1 MKKKTI
7 LIIAVVVL
15 VLILAG
21 LIALVVGLESRPPA
35 PPPETQPPVTTTVP
49 TAPPTTLPPPDPN
62 IFDPADFEYG
72 QDGYLT
78 CTAGEYMLGIDVSS
92 FQGMVDWQQVADAG
106 IEFVIIRAGGRGYGE
121 GTLYE
126 DSMAQINYQGAR
138 AAGLKIG
145 AYFFSQ
151 AISPEEA
158 VEEAEYLLELTKDW
172 QLDMP
177 LVYDWEFVNHQA
189 RTAWVHRQTLTDCML
204 SFCDRVTEAGKEAMI
219 YFNPSQSRRRFYI
232 EQITDYPFWLA
243 MYSDWMTYPYKIDM
257 WQYTCEG
264 SVPGIEGNVD
274 INLYFT
280 YVDEVS

>member
-1 MKKKTI
+1 MNRKTI
-7 LIIAVVVL
+7 LIITAVAL
-15 VLILAG
+15 ALILAG
-21 LIALVVGLESRPPA
+21 LITTVILLENRQPA
-35 PPPETQPPVTTTVP
+35 PVPETQPPTTVQTEPP
-49 TAPPTTLPPPDPN
+49 TTTLPPPEPN
-62 IFDPADFEYG
+62 LFDPADFVYDEN
-72 QDGYLT
+72 GYLS

-92 FQGMVDWQQVADAG
+92 FQGTVDWQQVAAAG
-106 IEFVIIRAGGRGYGE
+106 VEFVIIRAGGRGYGE

-138 AAGLKIG
+138 AAGLKVG
-145 AYFFSQ
+145 AYIFSQ

-172 QLDMP
+172 ELDMP
-177 LVYDWEFVNHQA
+177 LVYDWEFVNIQA

-204 SFCDRVTEAGKEAMI
+204 SFCDRITAAGKDAMI
-219 YFNPSQSRRRFYI
+219 YFNPTQSRQRFYI